1 MVFLQEQQKTWF
13 LNYVV
18 GQTGQSTLRDY
29 KQKYCLY
36 LLMNFKLLLQTLGLF
51 AVFYLGNF
59 FSCRTNRKQLKEDY
73 YAVGALKKGKSGDM
87 DCEEDL
93 LSFLGVESVGEVT
106 FFSRLQI
113 RGAIIHSR
121 SYKRVSRR
129 NNYTVVYREGN
140 NTFYGQIEV
149 FFVAKDV
156 PRMCSGAVVS
166 RMSVSSQCLC
176 EKHDFLGST
185 VTHIVCL
192 HKPNRIRFTIVPL
205 EDIIDVCI
213 YMKFSDCDF
222 GYAAL
227 FANHIE
233 RD

>member
-1 MVFLQEQQKTWF
+1 M
-13 LNYVV
+13 
-18 GQTGQSTLRDY
+18 
-29 KQKYCLY
+29 
-36 LLMNFKLLLQTLGLF
+36 LQTLGLF
-51 AVFYLGNF
+51 PVFNLGNF
-59 FSCRTNRKQLKEDY
+59 FSCRTNRKQLEEDY
-73 YAVGALKKGKSGDM
+73 YAVGAFKKGTSGGM
-87 DCEEDL
+87 DYEEDL
-93 LSFLGVESVGEVT
+93 LSFLGVESVGEVW

-129 NNYTVVYREGN
+129 NNYTVVY
-140 NTFYGQIEV
+140 QEV
-149 FFVAKDV
+149 FFVTKDV
-156 PRMCSGAVVS
+156 PRMRCGAVVS

-176 EKHDFLGST
+176 EKHDFFGST

-192 HKPNRIRFTIVPL
+192 HQPNRIRFSIVPL

-213 YMKFSDCDF
+213 YMKFSDCNF

>member
-1 MVFLQEQQKTWF
+1 MTTVSYGAALF
-13 LNYVV
+13 
-18 GQTGQSTLRDY
+18 
-29 KQKYCLY
+29 LY
-36 LLMNFKLLLQTLGLF
+36 LKIGTVTLEIIFMEHRMLQTK
-51 AVFYLGNF
+51 
-59 FSCRTNRKQLKEDY
+59 TNRKQLKEDY
-73 YAVGALKKGKSGDM
+73 YAVGAFKKGTPGDM
-87 DCEEDL
+87 DYEEDL
-93 LSFLGVESVGEVT
+93 LSFLGVESVGEVL
-106 FFSRLQI
+106 FLSRLQI

-129 NNYTVVYREGN
+129 NNYTVVYQEGN
-140 NTFYGQIEV
+140 STFYGQIEV

-156 PRMCSGAVVS
+156 PRMCCGAVVS
-166 RMSVSSQCLC
+166 RMSVSNQCLC
-176 EKHDFLGST
+176 EKHDFFGST

-192 HKPNRIRFTIVPL
+192 HQPNRVRFSIVPL